1 MAVSRMALCYNLRI
15 LLAIALSTLVIPAG
29 AAVPQPDA
37 ARSAIFML
45 GPAAGDPGLQAARSA
60 AFACRRWLR
69 EPGSSAELRRA
80 GSSVSVALDKI
91 AGKDLETA
99 FLTAAKDAVDR
110 DPADLISTLDD
121 AVHALAS
128 RPGLRVAVAILDA
141 APLSS
146 DSQESL
152 RQIIQY
158 SSSNSVH
165 IVLLDPSRSSLE
177 TSGEIWKLA
186 GSTTGGAFIQESRT
200 LASTLLSVSGVQP
213 TAADAEPAPADRAA
227 PKVQSSLSTDL
238 PVYVRFI
245 QVSNRGGAVQ
255 SRLATHMDGGSA
267 YGANVGEG
275 ASRVEGA
282 GGPLHGYLI
291 VQAPLSAL
299 HFDKDDRTAAYS
311 GHAVVTV
318 TVRSASGKDVWHA
331 KKDVKINGPLAKFHE
346 REAGNLYLLREVQLP
361 AGRFT
366 LEASVE
372 DVLATKTANISEP
385 LKTGSGVP
393 GLMVSDAMFVKS
405 LRGSVD
411 KFEADTTLNYQGN
424 AIAPLLGPVFPANT
438 PFKVEL
444 YFILYPDVYGPQ
456 PAITL
461 EILQEGKVV
470 SQASMPFKSM
480 LRNNAQEIR
489 GSSIKGELQHGFDY
503 IASMN
508 VDKMS
513 ASDCQA
519 RLTIRQG
526 GSVVTRLVDFRVA
539 DTGPVA
545 QKAAEPKPSN

>member
-1 MAVSRMALCYNLRI
+1 MPVSRMALRYTLRI
-15 LLAIALSTLVIPAG
+15 PFVIALSTLAVLAG

-37 ARSAIFML
+37 VRSAIFVL
-45 GPAAGDPGLQAARSA
+45 GPAAGNPGLQAARSA
-60 AFACRRWLR
+60 AFACRRWLK
-69 EPGSSAELRRA
+69 EPGASAELRRA
-80 GSSVSVALDKI
+80 GSSESVALDKI
-91 AGKDLETA
+91 ASKDLESA
-99 FLTAAKDAVDR
+99 FLTAARDASDR

-121 AVHALAS
+121 AVHALAN
-128 RPGLRVAVAILDA
+128 RPGLRVAVAIVDA

-146 DSQESL
+146 ETQESL

-165 IVLLDPSRSSLE
+165 IVLLDPSKASAE
-177 TSGEIWKLA
+177 TAGEIWELA
-186 GSTTGGAFIQESRT
+186 GSTTSGAFIQESRT

-213 TAADAEPAPADRAA
+213 TAADAEPALPERAA
-227 PKVQSSLSTDL
+227 PSASSNLSADL

-245 QVSNRGGAVQ
+245 QISNRSTSTQSQLAALSIGPTGGVN
-255 SRLATHMDGGSA
+255 
-267 YGANVGEG
+267 GANVGEA

-299 HFDKDDRTAAYS
+299 HFDKDDRTGAYS
-311 GHAVVTV
+311 GHAVVNV
-318 TVRSASGKDVWHA
+318 TVRSDSGKTAGKAVWHA
-331 KKDVKINGPLAKFHE
+331 AKDVKINGPLAKFHD
-346 REAGNLYLLREVQLP
+346 REGGNLYFLREVQLQ
-361 AGRFT
+361 GGKFT

-372 DVLATKTANISEP
+372 DVLANKTANISEP
-385 LKTGSGVP
+385 LKTGSSVP

-405 LRGSVD
+405 LKGSVD

-424 AIAPLLGPVFPANT
+424 AIAPLLGPVFPADT

-444 YFILYPDVYGPQ
+444 YFILYPDIYGPQ
-456 PAITL
+456 PGITL
-461 EILQEGKVV
+461 EILQGGKVV

-480 LRNNAQEIR
+480 LQSSGQEIK
-489 GSSIKGELQHGFDY
+489 GSAITGELQHGFDY

-526 GSVVTRLVDFRVA
+526 GNVVTRVVDFRVA
-539 DTGPVA
+539 E
-545 QKAAEPKPSN
+545 KSN